1 MLGGNMR
8 RLVAK
13 LVMSISSAAV
23 VLVQP
28 ALAETAEP
36 IRLKP
41 TSKWIADYQL
51 DGCRMMRQFGEG
63 DDKAIIIMNRFAPSD
78 YFQLTLAGNLFK
90 REFKGAVK
98 LQFGSNEAGQE
109 IDFLPGTFAEMP
121 ALLAGH
127 VRLAPM
133 TKQEIKE
140 REKLKPPMYIPLS
153 PLGAAREKSV
163 TFLKVDKPLKKS
175 VILELGAMDKP
186 MAALSTCIDDLVR
199 SWGVDPEKHKSLTR
213 RATPTNNVGN
223 WVTTGDYPSKM
234 LEAGQPAIVNFRL
247 LVDEKGAVAG
257 CFIQQTTR
265 AKEFDN
271 AVCKSITR
279 RAKFDPALD
288 QDGKPLLSYYNNTV
302 RFQPFG

>member
-1 MLGGNMR
+1 LAKSV
-8 RLVAK
+8 LSVSIAAIVAQA
-13 LVMSISSAAV
+13 SFGA
-23 VLVQP
+23 P
-28 ALAETAEP
+28 AEP
-36 IRLKP
+36 VRLKP
-41 TSKWIADYQL
+41 TSKWISDYQL
-51 DGCRMMRQFGEG
+51 DGCRLMRQFGEG
-63 DDKAIIIMNRFAPSD
+63 DDKAIIIMNRFSPSEG
-78 YFQLTLAGNLFK
+78 FQLTLAGNLFK
-90 REFKGAVK
+90 REFKDTVK
-98 LQFGSNEAGQE
+98 LQFGSNEAEQE
-109 IDFLPGTFAEMP
+109 TDFLPGTFAEMP
-121 ALLAGH
+121 AMLAGH
-127 VRLAPM
+127 MRLAPM
-133 TKQEIKE
+133 TIQEIKE

-153 PLGAAREKSV
+153 PLGTAREKAV
-163 TFLKVDKPLKKS
+163 TFLKVNKPLKKS

-199 SWGVDPEKHKSLTR
+199 SWGVDPEKHKRLTR

-223 WVTTGDYPSKM
+223 WVMTGDYPSKM

-279 RAKFDPALD
+279 RARFDPALD

-302 RFQPFG
+302 RFQI